1 MDDLERRIIQLEHQA
16 KSDRQL
22 TQVHL
27 DVLYRRLTT
36 LESHPLR
43 QIPLGTI
50 FRISLALL
58 LPVIVW
64 LVTGDLGK
72 AIRAAMR

>member
-27 DVLYRRLTT
+27 DQVYRQLQS
-36 LESHPLR
+36 LQSSPLR

-58 LPVIVW
+58 LPIIVW
-64 LVTGDLGK
+64 VVTGDLGK
-72 AIRAAMR
+72 ALRAAMR